1 MKLNM
6 SSHSRRCI
14 WIKLQCVIVRRQW
27 GISSMTVLAAQLTS
41 TIVFVLLLLLA
52 INALSA
58 ERREEEG
65 QGGADQTWG
74 RVTISS
80 SPVHTKAVFISPKL
94 QEHASLHFLYQHLL
108 RQLQLKCAN
117 ICQFSSSSMR
127 VNWTDHLKCSTQPN
141 KILKIS
147 NTGKVWF
154 HSKQEARWL

>member
-108 RQLQLKCAN
+108 RQLQLKCA
-117 ICQFSSSSMR
+117 
-127 VNWTDHLKCSTQPN
+127 KCAKSFEMFHTTQQNPQD
-141 KILKIS
+141 IQHRESLIPLR
-147 NTGKVWF
+147 TGSYVTLN
-154 HSKQEARWL
+154 R